1 MTNMN
6 QQQTPGWCWTSLDKL
21 SKVLAGNPAPQEAER
36 FAESGPPFVRVQ
48 DMGRLGTRMW
58 LTDTRDHLNESEA
71 HDLRLFPVGSVL
83 FTKSGAS
90 TLLNQ
95 RAILQRPMYVVSHI
109 AAVIPEEGILS
120 EWLFYWLST
129 LDFADHAHAT
139 TLPSLPLSKI
149 RNITAPVAPTAE
161 QSRVVDALDELFS
174 ELNAGVAALERIR
187 DRLKLYRASVLKAA
201 VEGTLTANWREEH
214 PEVEPASELLNR
226 VMGER
231 RRLWEANQ
239 IRRFEQQSKTPTQNW
254 KTKYKEPVSLDTADL
269 PVLPKSWCWS
279 NLDTVIVKGPQNGLY
294 LPSRKYGEGTEIL
307 RIDDFQND
315 WIRPRGRLKKVQA
328 EEDALETYTLHVD
341 DLVINRVNSLT
352 HLGKCVIIT
361 EQLSGVLFESNMMRA
376 KLAATCDAKYLQY
389 YLHSDSGRRRLTQ
402 DAKWAVNQASI
413 NQQDVKKT
421 PIPVPPLA
429 EQEAI
434 VEIVEGQLSVVNYL
448 EAEVEAKLQNA
459 QALRQAILR
468 HAFTGKLVSQNPN
481 DEPASE
487 LLKRISDQRD
497 ARAREAVAA
506 KTLSRETAN
515 AHTTQSHSVKLRK
528 EKID

>member
-1 MTNMN
+1 MSDCIEL
-6 QQQTPGWCWTSLDKL
+6 QLPHGWTTASLGD
-21 SKVLAGNPAPQEAER
+21 LAEYLNGVAFKPDDWKSEGIPIIRIQN
-36 FAESGPPFVRVQ
+36 
-48 DMGRLGTRMW
+48 
-58 LTDTRDHLNESEA
+58 LTDPSRRPNRTERKIDPRLLIRNG
-71 HDLRLFPVGSVL
+71 DLLFSW
-83 FTKSGAS
+83 SA
-90 TLLNQ
+90 TLDAFLWQGEDSWLNQ
-95 RAILQRPMYVVSHI
+95 HIFKVVPENCVHKRFLYYLLRYSVNEIVSSEHTHGSTMQHINRRPFLQHPVHLPPYPEQTRI
-109 AAVIPEEGILS
+109 A
-120 EWLFYWLST
+120 
-129 LDFADHAHAT
+129 H
-139 TLPSLPLSKI
+139 
-149 RNITAPVAPTAE
+149 
-161 QSRVVDALDELFS
+161 ALDELS
-174 ELNAGVAALERIR
+174 SDLNAGVSALERVR
-187 DRLKLYRASVLKAA
+187 DKLKLYRASVLKAA
-201 VEGTLTANWREEH
+201 VEGTLTADWRKAH
-214 PEVEPASELLNR
+214 LDAGPASELLKR
-226 VMGER
+226 ILAER
-231 RRLWEANQ
+231 RQRWEQ
-239 IRRFEQQSKTPTQNW
+239 DQLRKLEQKGKGPPKNW
-254 KTKYKEPVSLDTADL
+254 RTNYKEPVALDTVGL
-269 PVLPKSWCWS
+269 PVLPKNWCWS

-328 EEDALETYTLHVD
+328 EEDTLETYALHMD